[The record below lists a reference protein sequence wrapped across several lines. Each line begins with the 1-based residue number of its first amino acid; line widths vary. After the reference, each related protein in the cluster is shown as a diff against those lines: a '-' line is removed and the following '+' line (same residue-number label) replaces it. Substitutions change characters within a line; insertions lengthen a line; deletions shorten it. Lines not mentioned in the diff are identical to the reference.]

1 MPKNADNRKLKW
13 SSSNKKI
20 ATVDANGKVKGLRYG
35 VVTITAAATDG
46 SNVKASCKVRVGYK
60 ITYKLNKGTNNKANQ
75 SSYYKQKVKL
85 KNPTRKGY
93 LFKGWYTDKK
103 YKKKITTIKSTAK
116 KNYTLYAKWEK
127 VKVQKTKIR
136 KLTSPKKSQ
145 LKITA
150 ARVKGAAGYEV
161 ICATDKKMK
170 KNKKVVSQKSASL
183 TVRGL
188 KAGKTYYVKL
198 RAYKKDSTGRKVY
211 GAYTGTMKIVV
222 KK

>member
-1 MPKNADNRKLKW
+1 M
-13 SSSNKKI
+13 
-20 ATVDANGKVKGLRYG
+20 RYG

-150 ARVKGAAGYEV
+150 ARVKGAA
-161 ICATDKKMK
+161 ARSDLRHRKKMK
-170 KNKKVVSQKSASL
+170 KNKKVVSQ
-183 TVRGL
+183 
-188 KAGKTYYVKL
+188 
-198 RAYKKDSTGRKVY
+198 RAPV
-211 GAYTGTMKIVV
+211 
-222 KK
+222 